1 MATLSIDSL
10 LTATETRFYALTTK
24 QMCAIALRARFTLEE
39 LEDVYGVVHRKT
51 VVNILMRRYIFG
63 IISVLF
69 TTLSLDVFQCIS
81 KFVDFDINLQQ
92 RISNYVFRQHAIYN
106 YWYKDA
112 RTIRNNSEPQE
123 IDGTIQ
129 YVRRCGLRQYM
140 MFWILDI
147 EEHRDAYYQFRKQ
160 QNIERR
166 AELIRIKYNE
176 NEAKRHINP
185 IQQLREYLDAEWIAE
200 TMVGEI
206 EVSYIQNEKKWLY
219 KYAELHFPT
228 YLKFLEQNPV
238 SLD

>member
-1 MATLSIDSL
+1 MTTLSIDSL
-10 LTATETRFYALTTK
+10 LTATETRFSTLTTK
-24 QMCAIALRARFTLEE
+24 QLCAIALRARFTLEE
-39 LEDVYGVVHRKT
+39 LKDVRGVVHRKI
-51 VVNILMRRYIFG
+51 VVSILMRRYLFG
-63 IISVLF
+63 IISALF
-69 TTLSLDVFQCIS
+69 KTLSLDVFQCIR
-81 KFVDFDINLQQ
+81 KFVDFNINLQQ
-92 RISNYVFRQHAIYN
+92 RISNYVFRQHAIYD
-106 YWYKDA
+106 YWYMDA
-112 RTIRNNSEPQE
+112 RTVRDNSEPQE
-123 IDGTIQ
+123 IDGAIQ
-129 YVRRCGLRQYM
+129 YVRRCGIRQYI

-147 EEHRDAYYQFRKQ
+147 EEHRYAYYQFTKQ

-200 TMVGEI
+200 IMVGEI
-206 EVSYIQNEKKWLY
+206 EVSYLQNEQKWLY

>member
-1 MATLSIDSL
+1 MTTLSIDSL
-10 LTATETRFYALTTK
+10 LTATETRFYTLTTK
-24 QMCAIALRARFTLEE
+24 QLCAIALRARFTLEE
-39 LEDVYGVVHRKT
+39 LEDVRGVVHRKT
-51 VVNILMRRYIFG
+51 VVPILMRRYLFG

-69 TTLSLDVFQCIS
+69 KALPLDIFQCIS
-81 KFVDFDINLQQ
+81 KFVDFDINLEV
-92 RISNYVFRQHAIYN
+92 RIRNYVSRQHAIYD

-112 RTIRNNSEPQE
+112 RTVRDNSEPQE
-123 IDGTIQ
+123 IDGAIQ
-129 YVRRCGLRQYM
+129 YVRRCGIRQYI

-147 EEHRDAYYQFRKQ
+147 EEHRDAYYQFTKQ

-166 AELIRIKYNE
+166 KELIRIKYNE

-185 IQQLREYLDAEWIAE
+185 IQQLREYLDAESIAE